1 MTVTKPTEFRTF
13 DRQAVYSAL
22 LTTSFNGQTRAS
34 SWHLE
39 SARTVCD
46 ESRAD
51 LGDAVRE
58 REFEVRNEELL
69 DVWPPDVIRLL
80 NLNYTKNL
88 NICNSNG

>member
-1 MTVTKPTEFRTF
+1 
-13 DRQAVYSAL
+13 
-22 LTTSFNGQTRAS
+22 
-34 SWHLE
+34 
-39 SARTVCD
+39 VCD